1 MLRGLKQMCA
11 FIYVDAATEVSC
23 VLAKPLL
30 Y

>member
-1 MLRGLKQMCA
+1 MLQRLKQICA
-11 FIYVDAATEVSC
+11 FIYVDAVIEVSC

>member
-1 MLRGLKQMCA
+1 MLQELKQICG
-11 FIYVDAATEVSC
+11 FIYVDAVIEVSC